1 MSRYFFNVYN
11 DADVIDDEGLELPD
25 LAAAK
30 AEAIRGA
37 RGMMADH
44 VREGHPISLSHRI
57 EVADN
62 EGMVLASIPF
72 RELITIKD

>member
-30 AEAIRGA
+30 EEAIRGA

-44 VREGHPISLSHRI
+44 VLAGRPISLSHRI
-57 EVADN
+57 EVVDAQ
-62 EGMVLASIPF
+62 GKVLASMPF
-72 RELITIKD
+72 GELITIND